1 MIDFR
6 FERLDHGDL
15 QTDDLP
21 YFWGYRKCE
30 ETVPDRNVERF
41 KAIHVSRTKPGS
53 SGMICCIGILQIKA
67 NDRWHWHY
75 DDTRVCVSSL
85 RFGLWVGQLPD
96 TPSAL
101 NLLTTL
107 TVLTKIFARAWP
119 GFVCPQIQVAQSES
133 KSEVTSLT
141 TSS

>member
-1 MIDFR
+1 MVICRQMTYLIFGGTENVKKR
-6 FERLDHGDL
+6 FQIEML
-15 QTDDLP
+15 
-21 YFWGYRKCE
+21 
-30 ETVPDRNVERF
+30 ERF

-133 KSEVTSLT
+133 KPEVTSLM